1 MWAPKHGTRSGAAP
15 PRSSPSLAIAR
26 SVGSSG
32 SDGGLTGATKHRT
45 PPVGRGRRLVAP
57 LPPSPP
63 SSQKAVSATVLTS
76 SHKGRLICARG
87 TSPLARFCYR
97 SSAEEMWFGSA
108 MLLRTSSGGG
118 IELPPVGRAW
128 ATALP
133 VAGGALKCSATPPI
147 PGAQL
152 SLLVVSSS
160 RRVGYY
166 RLSFLQAVAGRQSP
180 FCRPLARSLPY
191 RSVAAR
197 GQAPLK
203 GGQRYFH
210 FLYGC
215 LPPLLTSGCSH
226 PINQQRHFLTSW
238 RCFQGIFHFLSATA
252 TISASP

>member
-1 MWAPKHGTRSGAAP
+1 MQENTFLLHLFEKAVEPYFSATAWMQENTFLLHLFEKAVKPYLSATALIRGNTFPPSLFEKAVKHYLSATALIRGNTF
-15 PRSSPSLAIAR
+15 SPSLFVWPR
-26 SVGSSG
+26 
-32 SDGGLTGATKHRT
+32 
-45 PPVGRGRRLVAP
+45 
-57 LPPSPP
+57 
-63 SSQKAVSATVLTS
+63 
-76 SHKGRLICARG
+76 
-87 TSPLARFCYR
+87 RFCYR
-97 SSAEEMWFGSA
+97 SSAEEKLFGSA
-108 MLLRTSSGGG
+108 MLLRTPSGGG
-118 IELPPVGRAW
+118 TGLPPVGRAS

-147 PGAQL
+147 PSAQL
-152 SLLVVSSS
+152 SFNVVSSS
-160 RRVGYY
+160 RRRSYY
-166 RLSFLQAVAGRQSP
+166 RLSYLQAVAGRRSP

-226 PINQQRHFLTSW
+226 PNNQQRHFLTSW

>member
-1 MWAPKHGTRSGAAP
+1 MSAGAWMQENTFLLHLFEKAVEPCLSATALIRGNTFP
-15 PRSSPSLAIAR
+15 PSLFEKAVKPYLSATALIRGNTFSPSLFVWPR
-26 SVGSSG
+26 
-32 SDGGLTGATKHRT
+32 
-45 PPVGRGRRLVAP
+45 
-57 LPPSPP
+57 
-63 SSQKAVSATVLTS
+63 
-76 SHKGRLICARG
+76 
-87 TSPLARFCYR
+87 RFCYR

-147 PGAQL
+147 PSAQL

-160 RRVGYY
+160 RRRSYY
-166 RLSFLQAVAGRQSP
+166 RLSYLQAVAGRQSP

-226 PINQQRHFLTSW
+226 PINQQRHFLSSW
-238 RCFQGIFHFLSATA
+238 RCFQGIFHFLSAAA